1 MRAHRNRVHHQ
12 LHRLLFG
19 KQANANVEVQLLDF
33 FQIFPIEARHDAI
46 AQRIARLHDLR
57 DLMLEAAR
65 FELDIESALAAGDG
79 EHFVERGNS
88 RALERAALELRAGV
102 QSLELVERQLRDFAL
117 AIGRA
122 LDGIV
127 MNHHDRAVA
136 AELNVELAH
145 VRARFDGGLKRAH
158 GVLGKST
165 ARPAMGYVQHRPPP
179 PRWNN
184 LRLIMMRVYAF
195 VARTRKPARRVLSTM
210 VARLGLE
217 RNLRGCQSHRPEH
230 MQRATASRQSYTK
243 AVFRTHSH
251 LADEAAGILV
261 AGGAIGCA
269 VAGMK
274 LPRARED
281 KTVALE
287 AYFDRISATELS
299 RLRLMMER
307 AGMLAEATRDSTG
320 AGGRNGSEREI
331 IAIDTDPTALE
342 NARVNARLN
351 GVEKSIRFS
360 SVPLASIH
368 RHFDLIAANILSHTL
383 IELAPHLKRLVA
395 PGGRLILGGFLAD
408 EADEV
413 LAHYRSPLRCLSRK
427 THRGWTTAVMARA
440 PR

>member
-1 MRAHRNRVHHQ
+1 
-12 LHRLLFG
+12 
-19 KQANANVEVQLLDF
+19 
-33 FQIFPIEARHDAI
+33 
-46 AQRIARLHDLR
+46 
-57 DLMLEAAR
+57 
-65 FELDIESALAAGDG
+65 
-79 EHFVERGNS
+79 
-88 RALERAALELRAGV
+88 
-102 QSLELVERQLRDFAL
+102 
-117 AIGRA
+117 
-122 LDGIV
+122 
-127 MNHHDRAVA
+127 
-136 AELNVELAH
+136 
-145 VRARFDGGLKRAH
+145 
-158 GVLGKST
+158 
-165 ARPAMGYVQHRPPP
+165 
-179 PRWNN
+179 
-184 LRLIMMRVYAF
+184 
-195 VARTRKPARRVLSTM
+195 
-210 VARLGLE
+210 
-217 RNLRGCQSHRPEH
+217 
-230 MQRATASRQSYTK
+230 MQRAATSRQSYTR
-243 AVFRTHSH
+243 AIFRTHSH

-287 AYFDRISATELS
+287 AYFDRISAAELS

-307 AGMLAEATRDSTG
+307 AGMLADAARDRTG
-320 AGGRNGSEREI
+320 NGGRNGSVRRIVDPGWSTLWMKRFGPFRVGRRMLIVPPWKRENERGRTTIVVQPARAFGTGHHPTTAGALRAIESLIGARAPKSILDAGTGSGVLAIAAALLGMRDGLEREI

>member
-1 MRAHRNRVHHQ
+1 
-12 LHRLLFG
+12 
-19 KQANANVEVQLLDF
+19 
-33 FQIFPIEARHDAI
+33 
-46 AQRIARLHDLR
+46 
-57 DLMLEAAR
+57 
-65 FELDIESALAAGDG
+65 
-79 EHFVERGNS
+79 
-88 RALERAALELRAGV
+88 
-102 QSLELVERQLRDFAL
+102 
-117 AIGRA
+117 
-122 LDGIV
+122 
-127 MNHHDRAVA
+127 
-136 AELNVELAH
+136 
-145 VRARFDGGLKRAH
+145 
-158 GVLGKST
+158 
-165 ARPAMGYVQHRPPP
+165 
-179 PRWNN
+179 NN

-230 MQRATASRQSYTK
+230 MQRAATSRQSYTR
-243 AVFRTHSH
+243 AIFRTHAH

-261 AGGAIGCA
+261 AGGALGCA

-320 AGGRNGSEREI
+320 AGGRNGSVRRIVDPGWSTLWMKRFGPFRVGRRMLIVPPWKRENECGRTTIVVQPARAFGTGHHPTTAGALRALESIVASHAPRSILDAGTGSGVLAIAAALLGKRNCEI
-331 IAIDTDPTALE
+331 IAVDIDPTALE

-360 SVPLASIH
+360 SVPLLSIH
-368 RHFDLIAANILSHTL
+368 RHFDLITANILSHTL
-383 IELAPHLKRLVA
+383 IELAPHLKRIVA
-395 PGGRLILGGFLAD
+395 PGGRLVLGGFLAD

-413 LAHYRSPLRCLSRK
+413 LSHYRSPLRCLSRK
-427 THRGWTTAVMARA
+427 VHRGWATVVMARA